1 MKTDNT
7 NKELVEENKNLRQ
20 QIQDL
25 ERSNIIFKSFL
36 DNAPALIS
44 AKDLQGNVILT
55 NKFFAVLEGPSPEEF
70 IGKNVYD
77 LFPFEIADKLWKNDL
92 QAIQQ
97 NKPINAEESVTH
109 KDGSEHIYYTVKFPL
124 YDKAEKTFG
133 TCAFSVDITQSK
145 LAEKQSIMDELTG
158 LYNRRYFNTR
168 FESELKLAKRNGLI
182 LVFMMIDIDHFKD
195 FNDHYGHQKGDEVLS
210 AVGHKLRSSMRR
222 PGDLMFRMGGEEFGC
237 ILSIQQLSKAQ
248 QTAELIRQSIESM
261 NILHEFN
268 PPHQRV
274 TVSIGIKTIQ
284 PDDLITTTK
293 LYKQADDALYQA
305 KRDGR
310 NNVFVSK

>member
-1 MKTDNT
+1 MTTDNT
-7 NKELVEENKNLRQ
+7 NKELVEENEILRQ
-20 QIQDL
+20 KIQDL
-25 ERSNIIFKSFL
+25 ERSNIIFNAFL

-55 NKFFAVLEGPSPEEF
+55 NKFFTVLEGPSPDEF

-92 QAIQQ
+92 QAIQH
-97 NKPINAEESVTH
+97 NKPIDAEEIVIH

-124 YDKAEKTFG
+124 YDTAEKTFG

-145 LAEKQSIMDELTG
+145 LAEKQSIVDELTG
-158 LYNRRYFNTR
+158 LYNRRYFNAR

-182 LVFMMIDIDHFKD
+182 FVFMMIDIDNFKD
-195 FNDHYGHQKGDEVLS
+195 YNDHFGHQKGDEVLS
-210 AVGHKLRSSMRR
+210 SVGHKLRSCMRR
-222 PGDLMFRMGGEEFGC
+222 PGDLIFRVGGEEFGC
-237 ILSIQQLSKAQ
+237 ILSVQQLSNAH

-261 NILHEFN
+261 NIPHEFN
-268 PPHQRV
+268 QPHQRV

-284 PDDLITTTK
+284 PHELITTTK
-293 LYKQADDALYQA
+293 LYKQADDALYRA
-305 KRDGR
+305 KGDGR
-310 NNVFVSK
+310 NIVFVSK